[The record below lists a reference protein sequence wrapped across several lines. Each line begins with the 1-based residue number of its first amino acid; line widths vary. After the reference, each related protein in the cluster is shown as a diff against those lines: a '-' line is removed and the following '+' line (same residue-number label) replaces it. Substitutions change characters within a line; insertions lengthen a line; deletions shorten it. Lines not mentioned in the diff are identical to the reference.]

1 MITINTNRNIFYS
14 IVSEKITEEDFEKL
28 KPALEKL
35 INENQKVRW
44 YYQMEDFDGWEVKT
58 FFEAT
63 QFSLSHRNDFERI
76 AMVGEKKWQEWMT
89 EIMKPFTSAEV
100 KYFSAEERDDARKW
114 IEE

>member
-1 MITINTNRNIFYS
+1 MITIHTNRNIFNT
-14 IVSEKITEEDFEKL
+14 IVSEKIREEDFEKL

-58 FFEAT
+58 FFEDT

-76 AMVGEKKWQEWMT
+76 AMVGEKK
-89 EIMKPFTSAEV
+89 
-100 KYFSAEERDDARKW
+100 
-114 IEE
+114 

>member
-1 MITINTNRNIFYS
+1 MITINTNRNIFYT

-58 FFEAT
+58 FFEDT

-76 AMVGEKKWQEWMT
+76 AMVGEKK
-89 EIMKPFTSAEV
+89 
-100 KYFSAEERDDARKW
+100 
-114 IEE
+114 